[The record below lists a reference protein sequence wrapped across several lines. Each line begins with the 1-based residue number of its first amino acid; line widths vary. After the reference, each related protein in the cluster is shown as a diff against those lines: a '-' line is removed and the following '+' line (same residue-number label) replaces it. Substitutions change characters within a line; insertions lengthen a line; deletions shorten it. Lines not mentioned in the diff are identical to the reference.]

1 MGCPGCCRGNDYRPG
16 FCSFLPCLIPVI
28 GLIVAC
34 TVGIPILVLAN
45 GQEPMIIAGA
55 IIIGVGGL
63 TVLIAGIV
71 AIVVCTRSR
80 MKQQS
85 YNTKEGN
92 ESPVQSIYDY

>member
-1 MGCPGCCRGNDYRPG
+1 
-16 FCSFLPCLIPVI
+16 
-28 GLIVAC
+28 
-34 TVGIPILVLAN
+34 
-45 GQEPMIIAGA
+45 MIIAGA

-92 ESPVQSIYDY
+92 ESPVQSVYDY